1 MHAKQNG
8 DSKQIFINKKWV
20 SSSSEDAW
28 EKCGSSSIDVE
39 NNDYQ
44 RFNKKKIKKII

>member
-8 DSKQIFINKKWV
+8 DSKQIFINKNWV

-28 EKCGSSSIDVE
+28 EKCGSLSIDIE

-44 RFNKKKIKKII
+44 RFNRKKIKKII